1 MNIPDSVFSAFAAA
15 LVVVPATPARA
26 QFSAIRQE
34 VDFSA
39 PDTGEIVVVQA
50 LPGFGALVQYSKIRF
65 VARMPIP
72 RPEEDFPRRQA
83 EEAWFGL
90 VRPGLRVKLW
100 WPGREPRALPDG
112 SAEAYLEFAEG
123 PAAGRHVTPW
133 MLMAAEGLV
142 AADTEH
148 HPTQYRQLM
157 TAAVYGAVREGRG
170 VWQQDRLQW
179 NLWIVRQC
187 GFTYRPAGEAPAQ
200 AQAKPRELIPNE
212 KVVLQGPK
220 TDVEKAAELGIH
232 WDPATM
238 TATRIRPRGGQ

>member
-90 VRPGLRVKLW
+90 VRRLEKVARW
-100 WPGREPRALPDG
+100 DG
-112 SAEAYLEFAEG
+112 QEATFAI
-123 PAAGRHVTPW
+123 
-133 MLMAAEGLV
+133 
-142 AADTEH
+142 AADRF
-148 HPTQYRQLM
+148 HPQQSIAVLVQGADLGPILGCNKLETG
-157 TAAVYGAVREGRG
+157 TAG
-170 VWQQDRLQW
+170 
-179 NLWIVRQC
+179 
-187 GFTYRPAGEAPAQ
+187 
-200 AQAKPRELIPNE
+200 
-212 KVVLQGPK
+212 
-220 TDVEKAAELGIH
+220 
-232 WDPATM
+232 
-238 TATRIRPRGGQ
+238 